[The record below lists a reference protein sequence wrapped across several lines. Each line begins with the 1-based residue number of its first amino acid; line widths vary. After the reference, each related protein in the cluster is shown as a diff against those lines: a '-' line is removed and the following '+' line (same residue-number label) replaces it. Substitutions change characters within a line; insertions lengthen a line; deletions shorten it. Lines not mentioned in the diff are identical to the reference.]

1 MPNDYREETRKIM
14 LQYMAELEKKDKKVY
29 LLLANKWNIVLSNLE
44 SQIKRLSQLPAM
56 TPNQIV
62 RMAIYKEFV
71 STVEQQLLT
80 YAQYSAKV
88 ITAGQKEF
96 ALLGLESVNKNLS
109 LFNVSF
115 QKLPIEA
122 VTDMIG
128 RTAKGTP
135 LEKVLIKRYS
145 DNFEQVKDVLI
156 QNISLGINPIP
167 TARLMNELL
176 NGDLYIS
183 TRIARTEM
191 INAFRESSR
200 DGYIKSGIVKG
211 LNLNAEPDACPV
223 CLAVE
228 AKNPYPLDYTFPE
241 LHPNCRC
248 SFSPVL

>member
-1 MPNDYREETRKIM
+1 MPNDYRDETRKIM
-14 LQYMAELEKKDKKVY
+14 LKYMAELEKKDKKVY
-29 LLLANKWNIVLSNLE
+29 LLLANKWNVVLSNLE
-44 SQIKRLSQLPAM
+44 SLIKRLSELPAM

-62 RMAIYKEFV
+62 KMAIYKEFV
-71 STVEQQLLT
+71 STVNQQLLI
-80 YAQYSAKV
+80 YSQYSAK
-88 ITAGQKEF
+88 IIKEGQLEF
-96 ALLGLESVNKNLS
+96 ALLGLDSVNENLS
-109 LFNVSF
+109 LFNVNF

-128 RTAKGTP
+128 RTAGGTP
-135 LEKVLIKRYS
+135 LEKVLIKRYA

-200 DGYIKSGIVKG
+200 DGYIASGMVKG
-211 LNLNAEPDACPV
+211 LNWIAEPNACLV
-223 CLAVE
+223 CLDIE
-228 AKNPYPLDYTFPE
+228 EKNPYPLDYVFDT
-241 LHPNCRC
+241 HPNCRC